1 LIIYFFFK
9 FDKIFNEILFFNLK
23 FFNFLRN
30 LNLNLSFLLLNDT
43 SSKKFYYAKNLS
55 INKFDIY
62 VDSWLI
68 IYLSSSETFGAKE
81 VLIKLPQ
88 VRIKLTIIVSVNL
101 G

>member
-1 LIIYFFFK
+1 MKFF
-9 FDKIFNEILFFNLK
+9 FFNLK
-23 FFNFLRN
+23 FFYFLRN